1 MSTSTQEAIRKATIR
16 RRAVTACAV
25 SAALI
30 VAIVS
35 GASPVA
41 AGVTEQHQAAGG
53 ECQSELSQLVRLSQ
67 NAHPGGAAQFRLRE
81 AIDHIVYS

>member
-1 MSTSTQEAIRKATIR
+1 MSTSTQEAISKAIIR
-16 RRAVTACAV
+16 RRAVRACAV

-35 GASPVA
+35 GA
-41 AGVTEQHQAAGG
+41 EQPAAGG
-53 ECQSELSQLVRLSQ
+53 ERQSELSQLVRLSQ
-67 NAHPGGAAQFRLRE
+67 NADPGGAAQFRLRE